1 MYNQSLVNVIEPVK
15 KTTITRLNR
24 GKKWKYG
31 YNKENDIV
39 VISKTGMIG
48 EIYEIQNL
56 KIALPKQPK
65 NILLKKNMCFLEGG
79 LLIIILFSSSSMFS
93 NKQFINPLYSFL
105 QIPHLFISNGPHL
118 SKEHVENIPF
128 SILLP
133 VDYLRMSH
141 FFWFR
146 VLA

>member
-1 MYNQSLVNVIEPVK
+1 MYNQNLVNVIEPVK

-48 EIYEIQNL
+48 EIIEIQNL

-65 NILLKKNMCFLEGG
+65 EVYSCSKKKEEQKW
-79 LLIIILFSSSSMFS
+79 
-93 NKQFINPLYSFL
+93 KQFPSNPDFKRIKS
-105 QIPHLFISNGPHL
+105 S
-118 SKEHVENIPF
+118 
-128 SILLP
+128 
-133 VDYLRMSH
+133 
-141 FFWFR
+141 
-146 VLA
+146 